1 MTAGSQRNAFPLFRQ
16 GASIAW
22 KLLAAVVLVHSA
34 ETRSQNYPRGTIN
47 LVIPIA
53 PGDGADVTG
62 RNLAEELGKLLKV
75 SVVVVNRPGAGMALG
90 TDNVAKAKKDG
101 YTLGLT
107 TNGALTIRRVLDP
120 ATASYDPDKDI
131 AHLGLTMRTPSVLAV
146 SSDAPYRTLGEMVEY
161 SKKNPGKVRIGTAGA
176 GSVGDFCMAITISVT
191 GAEFTA
197 VPYAGATPA
206 ITALRGGHIEG
217 VFLTLGVVSAHLRS
231 GAMKGIVI
239 SSKFPAFADIP
250 TLADLGHKQNLLGV
264 SLLFFVPAGVPAE
277 VNATLQPAIE
287 KLVRDPAIAAKH
299 LAMGWVHEYVG
310 PERVAAEMRDELRT
324 VEQIARARGMITAR

>member
-1 MTAGSQRNAFPLFRQ
+1 MASSQWHALPLNRSC
-16 GASIAW
+16 ASIAW
-22 KLLAAVVLVHSA
+22 NLAAAMALAYSA
-34 ETRSQNYPRGTIN
+34 QAISQDYPRGTIN

-62 RNLAEELGKLLKV
+62 RNFAEELGKLLKV

-90 TDNVAKAKKDG
+90 TDNVAKSKKDG

-131 AHLGLTMRTPSVLAV
+131 THLGLTMRTPSILAV
-146 SSDAPYRTLGEMVEY
+146 SNEAPYRTLGEMVEF

-176 GSVGDFCMAITISVT
+176 GSVGDFCMAIVSAMT

-217 VFLTLGVVSAHLRS
+217 VFLSLGVVSAHLRS

-250 TLADLGHKQNLLGV
+250 TMADLGYKQNLLGV

-277 VNATLQPAIE
+277 VNAVLQPAIE
-287 KLVRDPAIAAKH
+287 KLVKDPVLAAKH
-299 LAMGWVHEYVG
+299 LTMGWVHEYAG
-310 PERVAAEMRDELRT
+310 PERVAAEMRDELRM

>member
-1 MTAGSQRNAFPLFRQ
+1 MTASYQRKILPGLQRSAPLVWSLVAATMLSHSTAASSQD
-16 GASIAW
+16 
-22 KLLAAVVLVHSA
+22 
-34 ETRSQNYPRGTIN
+34 YPRGNIN

-101 YTLGLT
+101 YTVGLT

-120 ATASYDPDKDI
+120 ATASYDPDRDI
-131 AHLGLTMRTPSVLAV
+131 THLGLTMRTPSILAV
-146 SSDAPYRTLGEMVEY
+146 GSDAPYRTLGEMVEY
-161 SKKNPGKVRIGTAGA
+161 SKRNPGKVRLGTAGT
-176 GSVGDFCMAITISVT
+176 GSVGDFCMAIVSAMT

-217 VFLTLGVVSAHLRS
+217 VFLSLGVVSAHLRS

-250 TLADLGHKQNLLGV
+250 TMADLGYKQNLLGV

-277 VNATLQPAIE
+277 VNVILQPAIE
-287 KLVRDPAIAAKH
+287 KLVKDPVIAAKH
-299 LAMGWVHEYVG
+299 LTMGWVHEYAG
-310 PERVAAEMRDELRT
+310 PERVAAEMRDELRM
-324 VEQIARARGMITAR
+324 VEQIARARGMINAR